1 MFNLILDRLP
11 DNYCGYLIRTDFR
24 VGIQI
29 AQAADD
35 CNLTDQERSAIM
47 LTLLF
52 GSGIPQDPNIARDGL
67 NWFMS
72 GGMESNRDKSDSDQ
86 ARSFDFDFD
95 HARLWSGFRR
105 IYHINIGS
113 ERIHWFEFLALMA
126 DLDGCAF
133 SDVVGYRMADTS
145 KMQPDM
151 RNAYQKMKQQY
162 GIPEERTEE
171 EQSAVDEFM
180 NQLNGCNS

>member
-1 MFNLILDRLP
+1 
-11 DNYCGYLIRTDFR
+11 
-24 VGIQI
+24 
-29 AQAADD
+29 
-35 CNLTDQERSAIM
+35 
-47 LTLLF
+47 
-52 GSGIPQDPNIARDGL
+52 
-67 NWFMS
+67 
-72 GGMESNRDKSDSDQ
+72 
-86 ARSFDFDFD
+86 
-95 HARLWSGFRR
+95 
-105 IYHINIGS
+105 
-113 ERIHWFEFLALMA
+113 MA